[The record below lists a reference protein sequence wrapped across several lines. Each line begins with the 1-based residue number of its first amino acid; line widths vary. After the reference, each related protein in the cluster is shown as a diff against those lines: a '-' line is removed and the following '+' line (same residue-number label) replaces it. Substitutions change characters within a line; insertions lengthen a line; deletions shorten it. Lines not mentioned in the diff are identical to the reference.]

1 MLNKILALVVVCVT
15 GSFSLQAQ
23 ARGSSSGVMLTAN
36 AFMYNITVQ
45 ETPGGKA
52 ESKLSVYDVKL
63 GYLMGNGFYL
73 GGLYSTRN
81 TTANSSEDG
90 KAMGASAG
98 YIGSGGFFLKGHYI
112 LSAERGIYKE
122 GTGVQGD
129 FGYLTNVT
137 SSFMVGVELTY
148 RSIDYKKS
156 DNNSSL
162 ESLKQEEL
170 FPMLTVGFVF

>member
-1 MLNKILALVVVCVT
+1 MLNKILALAVVCVA
-15 GSFSLQAQ
+15 SFSSLQVQ

-36 AFMYNITVQ
+36 AFMYNITAQ
-45 ETPGGKA
+45 DTPGSKS

-73 GGLYSTRN
+73 GGIYSTRN
-81 TTANSSEDG
+81 ATNNSSEDG

-122 GTGVQGD
+122 GSGVQGD

-162 ESLKQEEL
+162 ESHKQEEL